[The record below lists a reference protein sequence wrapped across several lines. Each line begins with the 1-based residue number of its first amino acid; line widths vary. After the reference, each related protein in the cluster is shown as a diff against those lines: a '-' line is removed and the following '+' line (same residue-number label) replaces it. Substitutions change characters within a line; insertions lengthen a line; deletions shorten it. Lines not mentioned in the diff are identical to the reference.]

1 MCLSLT
7 SGLLLQLQQSLDGG
21 GGGLGLPDRHVLV
34 DDGGGGTGLHHLLLH
49 PILLP
54 SGHQVNYRLRVWKGN
69 QKVDIQT

>member
-1 MCLSLT
+1 MNYAAEERSRQNVNK
-7 SGLLLQLQQSLDGG
+7 SHGRFQPR
-21 GGGLGLPDRHVLV
+21 PDLA
-34 DDGGGGTGLHHLLLH
+34 DGGGGTGLHHLLLH